1 MNRTQ
6 LHRKYAEIIIK
17 TAINQQ
23 EGKPLLIWTEI
34 VQKEFVRELVR
45 IGYENG
51 ASLVSV
57 KYSDSALGRMRLDGV
72 RKEEYLD
79 FVPSYME
86 NMYESYLSDSWSS
99 ISLRGPENPDIMEG
113 ADSRRLG
120 RARKANS
127 LVRQDFLKGVSANRI
142 AWNVC
147 LYPTEAWAAKVLG
160 DSVNWEERIWDILVP
175 ILRLDRDDPAK
186 AWLDH
191 DAELKRRSEHMNR
204 VRYDMIH
211 FTGPGT
217 DLYVGM
223 APNRVFAGGRCFNQ
237 SGIVFFPNIPTE
249 EIFST
254 PDFERTEG
262 TVRTTRPVE
271 VLGSQV
277 EGAWFRF
284 KEGKIVEYGA
294 DRNEAVL
301 DQYLQFD
308 EGAKA
313 LGEVALVDVNSPIYR
328 SGKIFQ
334 NILFDENASCH
345 IALGNGYAD
354 CIENGTRMSDE
365 ELKATKC
372 NSSLVHT
379 DFMIGSEEVSVFGV
393 RKDGSKDRIIENGVF
408 VI

>member
-1 MNRTQ
+1 MNRDE
-6 LHRKYAEIIIK
+6 LHRKYAEIIIR

-23 EGKPLLIWTEI
+23 EGKPLLIRTEI
-34 VQKEFVRELVR
+34 GQKAFVRELVR
-45 IGYENG
+45 TAYDSG

-57 KYSDSALGRMRLDGV
+57 KYSDPVLGRMRLDEV
-72 RKEEYLD
+72 KKDEYLD
-79 FVPSYME
+79 FVPSHLE
-86 NMYESYLSDSWSS
+86 NMYESYLRDSWSS
-99 ISLRGPENPDIMEG
+99 ISLRGPESPDIMEG
-113 ADSRRLG
+113 VDSRRLG
-120 RARKANS
+120 RASKVNS
-127 LVRQDFLKGVSANRI
+127 QTMQKFLKGISANRI

-160 DSVNWEERIWDILVP
+160 DSENWEERIWDVLIP

-186 AWLDH
+186 AWLEH
-191 DAELKRRSEHMNR
+191 DTELKRKAEHMNR
-204 VRYDMIH
+204 MRYDKIH
-211 FTGPGT
+211 FIGPGT

-223 APNRVFAGGRCFNQ
+223 APNRVFAGGRCVNQ
-237 SGIVFFPNIPTE
+237 NGIVFFPNIPTE

-254 PDFERTEG
+254 PDHTRTDG

-284 KEGKIVEYGA
+284 KEGKVVEFGA
-294 DRNEAVL
+294 DMNEEVL

-313 LGEVALVDVNSPIYR
+313 LGEVALVDVDSPIYR
-328 SGKIFQ
+328 SGKIFH

-365 ELKATKC
+365 ELKAAKC

-379 DFMIGSEEVSVFGV
+379 DFMIGSEDVSVFGV
-393 RKDGSKDRIIENGVF
+393 RKDGTEDKIIDDGVF

>member
-1 MNRTQ
+1 MNREE

-17 TAINQQ
+17 TAVNQQ
-23 EGKPLLIWTEI
+23 EGKPLLIRTEI
-34 VQKEFVRELVR
+34 AQKEFVRELAR
-45 IGYENG
+45 TAYGSG

-57 KYSDSALGRMRLDGV
+57 KYSDSALSRMRIDGV
-72 RKEEYLD
+72 KKDEYLD
-79 FVPSYME
+79 FVPSHLE
-86 NMYESYLSDSWSS
+86 DMYERYLRDGWSS
-99 ISLRGPENPDIMEG
+99 ISLRGPENPDILEG
-113 ADSRRLG
+113 ADSIRLG
-120 RARKANS
+120 RASKANS
-127 LVRQDFLKGVSANRI
+127 VAMREFLKGVSANRI

-160 DSVNWEERIWDILVP
+160 DSVNWEERIWDILIP

-186 AWLDH
+186 AWLEH

-204 VRYDMIH
+204 IRYDKIH
-211 FTGPGT
+211 FVGPRT

-254 PDFERTEG
+254 PDSERTEG

-284 KEGKIVEYGA
+284 KEGKVIEFGA
-294 DRNEAVL
+294 DRNEGVL

-313 LGEVALVDVNSPIYR
+313 LGEVALVDVNSPIYQ
-328 SGKIFQ
+328 SGKVFQ

-365 ELKATKC
+365 ELKEARC

-393 RKDGSKDRIIENGVF
+393 RKDGSEDKIIEDGVF

>member
-1 MNRTQ
+1 MNIDE

-17 TAINQQ
+17 TAVNQQ
-23 EGKPLLIWTEI
+23 EGKPLLIRTEI
-34 VQKEFVRELVR
+34 AQKEFVRELAR
-45 IGYENG
+45 LAYENG

-57 KYSDSALGRMRLDGV
+57 RYSDPVLSRMRIDEV
-72 RKEEYLD
+72 NKDEYLD
-79 FVPSYME
+79 FVPSHLE
-86 NMYESYLSDSWSS
+86 NMYESYLRDSWSS
-99 ISLRGPENPDIMEG
+99 ISLRGPENPDNMEG

-120 RARKANS
+120 RASKANS
-127 LVRQDFLKGVSANRI
+127 VAMRKFLKGISANRI

-160 DSVNWEERIWDILVP
+160 DTENWEERIWDILIP

-186 AWLDH
+186 AWLEH

-204 VRYDMIH
+204 IRYDRIH
-211 FTGPGT
+211 FIGPGT

-223 APNRVFAGGRCFNQ
+223 APNRIFAGGRCFNQ

-254 PDFERTEG
+254 PDSERTEG

-284 KEGKIVEYGA
+284 KEGKVVEFGA
-294 DRNEAVL
+294 DRNEKVL

-313 LGEVALVDVNSPIYR
+313 LGEVALVDINSPIYK
-328 SGKIFQ
+328 SGKVFQ

-365 ELKATKC
+365 ELKAAKC

-393 RKDGSKDRIIENGVF
+393 RKDGSEDKIIENGVF

>member
-1 MNRTQ
+1 MNRDE
-6 LHRKYAEIIIK
+6 LHRKYAEIVIK
-17 TAINQQ
+17 TAVNQQ
-23 EGKPLLIWTEI
+23 EGKPLLIRTEI
-34 VQKEFVRELVR
+34 AQKEFVRELVR
-45 IGYENG
+45 TAYENG

-57 KYSDSALGRMRLDGV
+57 KYSDPVLSRMRMDGV
-72 RKEEYLD
+72 KKDEYLD
-79 FVPSYME
+79 YMPSHLE
-86 NMYESYLSDSWSS
+86 NMYESYLTDGWSS
-99 ISLRGPENPDIMEG
+99 ISLRGPEYPDIMEG
-113 ADSRRLG
+113 VDSGRLG
-120 RARKANS
+120 RTSKANS
-127 LVRQDFLKGVSANRI
+127 LTLRGFLKGVSANRI

-160 DSVNWEERIWDILVP
+160 DSENWEERIWDILIP

-186 AWLDH
+186 AWLEH

-204 VRYDMIH
+204 MRYDQIH
-211 FTGPGT
+211 FVGPRT

-223 APNRVFAGGRCFNQ
+223 APNRVFAGGRCKNQ

-254 PDFERTEG
+254 PDLARTEG

-284 KEGKIVEYGA
+284 KEGRVIEFGA
-294 DRNEAVL
+294 DRNEEVL

-328 SGKIFQ
+328 SGKVFH
-334 NILFDENASCH
+334 NILYDENASCH

-354 CIENGTRMSDE
+354 CIENGTTMSDE
-365 ELKATKC
+365 ELKEVRC

-393 RKDGSKDRIIENGVF
+393 REDGSEDKIIEDGVF

>member
-79 FVPSYME
+79 FVPSHME

-160 DSVNWEERIWDILVP
+160 DSVNWEERIWDILAP

-217 DLYVGM
+217 DLLVGM

>member
-1 MNRTQ
+1 MNRDE

-17 TAINQQ
+17 TAVNQQ
-23 EGKPLLIWTEI
+23 EGKPLLIRTEI
-34 VQKEFVRELVR
+34 AQKEFIRELSH
-45 IGYENG
+45 IAYGSG
-51 ASLVSV
+51 ASMVSV
-57 KYSDSALGRMRLDGV
+57 QYSDPVLSRMRIDEV
-72 RKEEYLD
+72 KKDEYLD
-79 FVPSYME
+79 FMPSHME
-86 NMYESYLSDSWSS
+86 NMYESYLRDGWSS
-99 ISLRGPENPDIMEG
+99 ISLRGPEYPDIMEG
-113 ADSRRLG
+113 VDSGRLG
-120 RARKANS
+120 RTSKANS
-127 LVRQDFLKGVSANRI
+127 LTLRGFLKGVSANRI

-160 DSVNWEERIWDILVP
+160 DSVNWEERIWDILIP

-186 AWLDH
+186 AWLEH
-191 DAELKRRSEHMNR
+191 DTELKRRSEHMNR
-204 VRYDMIH
+204 IRYDQIH
-211 FTGPGT
+211 FVGPGT

-223 APNRVFAGGRCFNQ
+223 APNRVFAGGRCKNQ

-254 PDFERTEG
+254 PDHARTEG

-284 KEGKIVEYGA
+284 KEGKVIEFGA
-294 DRNEAVL
+294 DRNEEVL

-328 SGKIFQ
+328 SGKIFH

-354 CIENGTRMSDE
+354 CIENGTTMSDE
-365 ELKATKC
+365 ELKEVRC

-393 RKDGSKDRIIENGVF
+393 REDGSEDKIIEDGVF